1 MIMTVKE
8 SINLCEALH
17 SQFNSIRYM
26 EMLRMLAALVVLS
39 ALVRIANT
47 EGVDLTVQAGASGS
61 SVVIACISR
70 IQQSGIFSSDNEILR
85 RIAYVETS
93 DGNDADTY
101 QDGYDGGIWAVSQSL
116 LQSTQNTA
124 SYSVLTNLHQQI
136 QTSFSIQWSTV
147 QWNDLRKPLFSALAA
162 RLYFYTVSAS
172 IPISSSIQSQAT
184 YWAIY
189 YHALGSTSEFVTRVN
204 ELEAQDGG

>member
-1 MIMTVKE
+1 
-8 SINLCEALH
+8 
-17 SQFNSIRYM
+17 M
-26 EMLRMLAALVVLS
+26 EMLRMLAALAVLS
-39 ALVRIANT
+39 ALLRIAKT

-136 QTSFSIQWSTV
+136 QTSFAIQWSAV

-184 YWAIY
+184 YWATY
-189 YHALGSTSEFVTRVN
+189 YNALGSTSEFVTRVN